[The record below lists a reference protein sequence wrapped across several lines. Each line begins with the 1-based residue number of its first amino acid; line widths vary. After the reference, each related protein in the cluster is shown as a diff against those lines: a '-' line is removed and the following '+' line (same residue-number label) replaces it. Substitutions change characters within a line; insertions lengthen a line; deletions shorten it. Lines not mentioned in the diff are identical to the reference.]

1 MLLYGSRDMYGE
13 PVEMGNEIADLAIN
27 NTNRKPTYTN
37 FVWLCIVVCH
47 TVYSD
52 KTKIP
57 QMISKE
63 SSSETFESLQILTR
77 KDISHFVQMTN
88 IIVDASALK
97 KSIQK
102 SP

>member
-1 MLLYGSRDMYGE
+1 
-13 PVEMGNEIADLAIN
+13 
-27 NTNRKPTYTN
+27 
-37 FVWLCIVVCH
+37 
-47 TVYSD
+47 
-52 KTKIP
+52 
-57 QMISKE
+57 MISKE